1 MQRLSP
7 IQEGK
12 FDYAECF
19 EAFVRGDANGQKH
32 NTQHIVEAL
41 TQALRSEG
49 VMFTREKT
57 IDILDV
63 GCGPGLYAKMLL
75 TSMGKA
81 YPGKIHYRGVDI
93 NPAFVETAK
102 KEVASLPNVSQADVV
117 LANAF
122 NGDTLLPD
130 GQKANFALASHI
142 VYYASD
148 SSSGEEDTKR
158 KTENFVSAMMSSVTN
173 NGIALYVHG
182 GKDSDVH
189 GKVARKF
196 GSHMWDAP
204 DRIAA
209 AAKAI
214 DKEAVSFPLES
225 KLYFPTLDGSSYER
239 LKHVNNYRHQPKS
252 SQEIRWL
259 KLLAF
264 ALHRD
269 LAGLAGERKLADC
282 VDYTR
287 KLLSTNRDTKGSYLM
302 VRGDMQIVVN
312 DPSLRQKVENA
323 VASVKGQMPE
333 IDCKTEQDMQREAA
347 TVA

>member
-41 TQALRSEG
+41 AHALRSEG
-49 VMFTREKT
+49 VVFTREKT
-57 IDILDV
+57 IDVLDV
-63 GCGPGLYAKMLL
+63 GCGPGLYAKMFL
-75 TSMGKA
+75 TSIGKA
-81 YPGKIHYRGVDI
+81 YPGKIHYHGVDI

-122 NGDTLLPD
+122 NGDTLLP
-130 GQKANFALASHI
+130 GGRKANFAQASHI

-148 SSSGEEDTKR
+148 SSSREDAKR

-173 NGIALYVHG
+173 DGIALYVHS

-189 GKVARKF
+189 GKLARRF
-196 GSHMWDAP
+196 GSHMWNAP

-214 DKEAVSFPLES
+214 DKEAVSLQLNS
-225 KLYFPTLDGSSYER
+225 KIYFPTLDGSSYER
-239 LKHVNNYRHQPKS
+239 LKHVDNYRHHPKS

-259 KLLAF
+259 KLLSF

-269 LAGLAGERKLADC
+269 LAALAGERKLVHC

-287 KLLSTNRDTKGSYLM
+287 KLLTTNRDAKGSYLM

-312 DPSLRQKVENA
+312 DSSLRLKVEKA
-323 VASVKGQMPE
+323 VARVKGQMSV
-333 IDCKTEQDMQREAA
+333 IDRKTEHDMQREAA
-347 TVA
+347 TLA